1 MILILDCGSANTCQ
15 NDKATVE
22 KMIKEIAYVDSGR
35 HQVYLKWQLFKDAP
49 PNIPL
54 DHDVFRHAYEY
65 ADRFAYQ
72 TTASV
77 FDLESM
83 RFLMGFDV
91 PFVKI
96 ANRPDLYYLAEY
108 STVPVYVSTS
118 QSGFDLPNGEIN
130 LACISNYPATLE
142 MYEDAFTMDELRYIS
157 DHTPGWDLYRKY
169 LPKIIEKHYVHERRL
184 DNPDAGMF
192 AVTPT
197 ELAEVL

>member
-1 MILILDCGSANTCQ
+1 MILILDCGSGNSCR
-15 NDKATVE
+15 NDKSIVE

-54 DHDVFRHAYEY
+54 EHDVFRHAYEY
-65 ADRFAYQ
+65 ADRFAYE

-77 FDLESM
+77 FDLDSM

-118 QSGFDLPNGEIN
+118 QSGLDLPGEVN
-130 LACISNYPATLE
+130 LACISNYPATVE
-142 MYEDAFTMDELRYIS
+142 QYEDAFTDDELKYIS
-157 DHTPGWDLYRKY
+157 DHTSGWDLYRLH
-169 LPKIIEKHYVHERRL
+169 LPCIIEKHYVHERRI
-184 DNPDAGMF
+184 DNPDAGSF
-192 AVTPT
+192 AVTPS